1 MCSVTS
7 DASMGNPAQRPAAS
21 ARGSA
26 PKPLARCRPA
36 RMWSP
41 GMLAPFAAYWE
52 WKEAAMSTSKN
63 KEAIRRLF
71 AALGGDEAAIDAVV
85 APNYDDHVP
94 AARAG
99 RVLPIEALRHRIA
112 GLRAAFPDLTVELEE
127 VIGEEDA
134 VAVRWLA
141 RGAHRGEYHGGPP
154 TGKHVT
160 IRGVLFA
167 HMRDGKVAES
177 WMLVDELGLREDLG
191 IA

>member
-1 MCSVTS
+1 
-7 DASMGNPAQRPAAS
+7 
-21 ARGSA
+21 
-26 PKPLARCRPA
+26 
-36 RMWSP
+36 
-41 GMLAPFAAYWE
+41 
-52 WKEAAMSTSKN
+52 MSTSKN